1 MASQSDNI
9 NKALTDNP
17 KIIHTPSL
25 ADPVIKNP
33 DPNTAA
39 AVITH
44 GYGVTTT
51 QQALQDHAA
60 EGDNQSFWN
69 KAFGGASKVVMGSLN
84 WLSKPLQEVQRDY
97 KYIHSVYTRH
107 GIFEGLMAT
116 AAVAGGAA
124 LGTLVMPGEGTI
136 AGGELAATLERDL
149 FGHKFRPDS
158 YKDSND
164 PNYKVSMGRDFSNL
178 VGQVPGLSTFKNTNK
193 GLGKVLSGTGDMAF
207 DFAGDPLVLA
217 AKARTAVKSGE
228 FLTRSALVKA
238 DAFRSALP
246 GVQDFLERN
255 SLRMFSP
262 EQMDKLWQAGEKG
275 NIGLADRVF
284 GAPGAQ
290 YHRALNEIAD
300 LASKPDGA
308 GALVSKFPGLS
319 GIAKYI
325 VQAPGKE
332 VTPKDVHDIFMQMS
346 WDDSFMK
353 AYATNGQAMVPYRT
367 VLRSALSKSAD
378 KLRQGAGNEE
388 MYLRANQAN
397 FFLPKKVQGAS
408 LIDAVDDAG
417 QKIIDP
423 VTGQPKQ
430 VVAVNADKEWN
441 TPVAYRVAKAVVMPF
456 SEQARIDAANGVKTA
471 IAGKIRTFSGYV
483 PYDIDAKTLELSTMK
498 FDPNN
503 ESAGQNVY
511 RMLRFSMPESMARQK
526 TAEFIAGDLG
536 QKKVIYAG
544 AIHEMVKAA
553 GVIDDPKF
561 VRDVQDTIQTHVQ
574 TPLARSNY
582 GVGYKT
588 GSKAS
593 IVELPSG
600 DVSMGAFEDHA
611 GKFAIPDFREL
622 KTAMRNTSNYGK
634 IYGRIDDFAA
644 KYTDG
649 VFKPMAL
656 LTGGFGLRIA
666 ASELIP
672 QIFRFGSLDVAKA
685 KIAGAAQ
692 KMNYKLIDG
701 EADAILHNATLAVSG
716 GTDAKDFIAAQAQKE
731 GKVIRK
737 TIAKGLTKLA
747 DEKDLDLAARITIAT
762 RGHVATGATL
772 TGHGIPAEQQEF
784 MRQITE
790 LAGIDGKRQMIK
802 PTGKFTQYTNGDTK
816 FDLHYWNQLAH
827 STNVT
832 SRKQIVADAL
842 EEIKAGKTADEAWSI
857 AQNKDLARIH
867 GVQYDSSKPN
877 FLGNKL
883 HPSEDILK
891 SERSKL
897 GAYSSEDPAHFASR
911 RTDIMRNLFTGPE
924 GDVNKEL
931 MQMIVDGEK
940 PSLNYLRNLDIKLKP
955 TAVAGQE
962 YEVTAG
968 PNLLNRITNF
978 GFGKIIDPV
987 VNGLSRQPL
996 FFNHVKNE
1004 MTSLE
1009 FAVNKGFLTEE
1020 EATRIAMTRAT
1031 YSMMP
1036 QIHNTAL
1043 RTQFSILAR
1052 NYLPFYFAQEQAMR
1066 RAGSLIASNP
1076 AAFRQYQLV
1085 QQGINNPGF
1094 VETDSLGS
1102 KHLTIPIVGE
1112 IGASFLTGAAALGLP
1127 VVGGLPVSATG
1138 GMQSLRT
1145 VLPEFTVPGVSPFV
1159 SVALNS
1165 LGSLDPVL
1173 EREIKKVV
1181 GGAGFNRSIIDQL
1194 IPNSPM
1200 RNAFKALNA
1209 NEMESSFYNAMISSI
1224 ASAQYHGQMPPS
1236 DASPLVKAAFL
1247 DRIKNNARSIL
1258 WMKALI
1264 STWSPLAP
1272 SVSQEDPGLRDEFY
1286 NLMKQKSEVTG
1297 KNMTFPEALGVFL
1310 ARHGDKAISY
1320 TIGHTES
1327 AVPGA
1332 MMPYTNE
1339 AISWI
1344 QNNKDLINS
1353 KNGTGAAFLIPQTT
1367 STSGDAQAIHDE
1379 LIKMHL
1385 RGNKTPDE
1393 FLKSV
1398 YIAAGN
1404 NFIYAQKPVHD
1415 KAMADLK
1422 AAGESQASERAS
1434 WSAFV
1439 KSYGAT
1445 NPIWEADYSS
1455 PIRTQ
1460 NAVHAVEQLQNI
1472 FADKNPPQGV
1482 QADLV
1487 KGLLNDWISHNQAVQ
1502 TYSSTYGQEAVTQE
1516 KENWQTYLDTMAVK
1530 EPRLNSVINS
1540 VFRRLA

>member
-1 MASQSDNI
+1 MASPSDNI
-9 NKALTDNP
+9 NQALTDNP
-17 KIIHTPSL
+17 KIIQTPSL
-25 ADPVIKNP
+25 TDPVFKSS
-33 DPNTAA
+33 DPHTAA
-39 AVITH
+39 SVITH

-69 KAFGGASKVVMGSLN
+69 KAFGGASKVVMGSLS
-84 WLSKPLQEVQRDY
+84 WLAKPLQEVQRDY

-107 GIFEGLMAT
+107 GIFDGLMAT

-136 AGGELAATLERDL
+136 AGGELAATLEKNL
-149 FGHKFRPDS
+149 FGHKFRSDS
-158 YKDSND
+158 YADSND

-207 DFAGDPLVLA
+207 DFTTDPFVLA
-217 AKARTAVKSGE
+217 MKARTAVKTGE
-228 FLTRSALVKA
+228 WLSESLLVKSN
-238 DAFRSALP
+238 AFRTAMP

-255 SLRMFSP
+255 SLRIFSP

-275 NIGLADRVF
+275 NVGVTDRVF

-300 LASKPDGA
+300 LASQKDGA

-319 GIAKYI
+319 GISKYI
-325 VQAPGKE
+325 VETPGTK
-332 VTPKDVHDIFMQMS
+332 VTAKDVHDVFVKVS
-346 WDDSFMK
+346 YEDAFMK
-353 AYATNGQAMVPYRT
+353 AYSTNGQAMVPF
-367 VLRSALSKSAD
+367 RSVARSVLSKTAD
-378 KLRQGAGNEE
+378 KMRQGAGNEE

-408 LIDAVDDAG
+408 LVDAIDESG

-423 VTGQPKQ
+423 ATNKAKQ

-441 TPVAYRVAKAVVMPF
+441 TPVAYRLAKAAIMPF
-456 SEQARIDAANGVKTA
+456 SEQARIDAANGMKTA
-471 IAGKIRTFSGYV
+471 VAGKIRTFSGYV
-483 PYDIDAKTLELSTMK
+483 PYDIDTATNELSTMK

-526 TAEFIAGDLG
+526 TAEFVAGDLG

-544 AIHEMVKAA
+544 AITEMVKAA
-553 GVIDDPKF
+553 GVPDDIKF
-561 VRDVQDTIQTHVQ
+561 VRDIQDTIQMHVQ
-574 TPLARSNY
+574 TPLSRSNY
-582 GVGYKT
+582 GVGRKT

-593 IVELPSG
+593 IVELSSG

-622 KTAMRNTSNYGK
+622 KTAMRNTSAYGK
-634 IYGRIDDFAA
+634 IYGTIDNFAA

-672 QIFRFGSLDVAKA
+672 QIFRFGSIDVAKA

-701 EADAILHNATLAVSG
+701 EADAILHNASLALSA

-731 GKVIRK
+731 GKIVRK

-747 DEKDLDLAARITIAT
+747 SEEDLDLAARITIAT
-762 RGHVATGATL
+762 KGHVATGATL

-802 PTGKFTQYTNGDTK
+802 PTGKFTEYTSGDPK
-816 FDLHYWNQLAH
+816 FELHYWNQLAH
-827 STNVT
+827 STSVA

-842 EEIKAGKTADEAWSI
+842 EELKAGKTADEAWSI

-867 GVQYDSSKPN
+867 GVKYDPSKPN
-877 FLGNKL
+877 FMGDPLDPK
-883 HPSEDILK
+883 EDMLK
-891 SERSKL
+891 SERKKL
-897 GAYSSEDPAHFASR
+897 GAYTAEDPAHFAAR
-911 RTDIMRNLFTGPE
+911 RTDIMSNLFTGADGE
-924 GDVNKEL
+924 VNKEL

-940 PSLNYLRNLDIKLKP
+940 PSLNYLRNLDAKMKP

-962 YEVTAG
+962 YEVTVG

-978 GFGKIIDPV
+978 GFGKVIDPI

-1004 MTSLE
+1004 MSSFKYAIE
-1009 FAVNKGFLTEE
+1009 KGYVTEE

-1031 YSMMP
+1031 FSMMP

-1076 AAFRQYQLV
+1076 AALRQYQLV
-1085 QQGINNPGF
+1085 QQGVNNPGF
-1094 VETDSLGS
+1094 VETDSLGN

-1224 ASAQYHGQMPPS
+1224 ASAQFHGQMPPPE
-1236 DASPLVKAAFL
+1236 ASPLVKAAFL

-1272 SVSQEDPGLRDEFY
+1272 NVSQEDPGLRDEFY
-1286 NLMKQKSEVTG
+1286 SLMKQKSDVTG
-1297 KNMTFPEALGVFL
+1297 KNMTFPEALGVFI

-1339 AISWI
+1339 AITWI

-1404 NFIYAQKPVHD
+1404 NFIYAQKPAHD

-1422 AAGESQASERAS
+1422 AAGESQSAERAS

-1455 PIRTQ
+1455 PVRTQ
-1460 NAVHAVEQLQNI
+1460 NAVHAVEQLQSI
-1472 FADKNPPQGV
+1472 FADKNPPKGV

-1487 KGLLNDWISHNQAVQ
+1487 SGLLRDWINHNQAVQ
-1502 TYSSTYGQEAVTQE
+1502 TYADTYGQEAVTTE
-1516 KENWQTYLDTMAVK
+1516 KENWQAYLDTMATS